1 MHENKR
7 VRLLRDM
14 EREMIIRNYS
24 PKTQK
29 TYMYCIEKYL
39 SFDNDAVRRCSHEII
54 KDFLVH
60 KANEGLGAV
69 SRNLYLCAIKFFYF
83 NVLKRRKE
91 INIAYAKRPKGSPLT
106 LSHDMVLQIASH
118 INNYKHK
125 LLVLL
130 AYGTGLRLSEIIN
143 LQVRDINLFT
153 RTIHV
158 RAGKGAKRRFT
169 VLPDKLW
176 NQLKMYLRHRHGM
189 DYVFKSNRGGKLHPR
204 TVQKV
209 FQTALK
215 KTDITV
221 PATFHTLRHSFA
233 THLLENG
240 TSIRYIQKLLGHKS
254 IRTTQIYTHI
264 TPGMVKRI
272 KSPRI

>member
-1 MHENKR
+1 MA
-7 VRLLRDM
+7 
-14 EREMIIRNYS
+14 IRNYS

-29 TYMYCIEKYL
+29 TYMHCIEKYFE
-39 SFDNDAVRRCSHEII
+39 FDNEAGRRCNQDMIR
-54 KDFLVH
+54 KFLFKKIEDGV
-60 KANEGLGAV
+60 GPV

-91 INIAYAKRPKGSPLT
+91 IKISYAKRPKGSPLT
-106 LSHDMVLQIASH
+106 LSHGMVLRIASQT
-118 INNYKHK
+118 NNYKHK
-125 LLVLL
+125 LIILL

-143 LQVRDINLFT
+143 LQVWDVNLYA

-169 VLPDKLW
+169 ILPDKLW
-176 NQLKMYLRHRHGM
+176 NQLKIYLQHRQGT
-189 DYVFKSNRGGKLHPR
+189 DYVFESNRGGKLHPR

-215 KTDITV
+215 KTGITV

-240 TSIRYIQKLLGHKS
+240 TDIRFIQKLLGHS
-254 IRTTQIYTHI
+254 SLRTTQIYTHVTGKMI
-264 TPGMVKRI
+264 GRI
-272 KSPRI
+272 KSPL

>member
-1 MHENKR
+1 MSGKKG

-14 EREMIIRNYS
+14 ESEMIIRNYS
-24 PKTQK
+24 LKTQK

-39 SFDNDAVRRCSHEII
+39 AFDDEAVRRCSHERI
-54 KDFLVH
+54 KEFLVQ
-60 KANEGLGAV
+60 KASEGLGPV

-83 NVLKRRKE
+83 NVLKRRKD
-91 INIAYAKRPKGSPLT
+91 IKIPYAKRPKGSPLI
-106 LSHDMVLQIASH
+106 LSHAMVLQIASQV
-118 INNYKHK
+118 NNYKHK
-125 LLVLL
+125 LLILL

-143 LQVRDINLFT
+143 LQVRDINLYA

-169 VLPDKLW
+169 ILPDKLW
-176 NQLKMYLRHRHGM
+176 NQLKMYLQQKQPM
-189 DYVFKSNRGGKLHPR
+189 DYVFESNRGGKLHPR

-215 KTDITV
+215 KTDITI

-240 TSIRYIQKLLGHKS
+240 TDIRFIQKLLGHS
-254 IRTTQIYTHI
+254 SLRTTQIYTHVTKKMI
-264 TPGMVKRI
+264 GQI
-272 KSPRI
+272 KSPL